1 MNLSLA
7 VLSFAVL
14 SGVLLLTQGEG
25 AGAIAIL
32 LPLVAL
38 IVWMICREGLDREF
52 LVRLFIGALIARILV
67 GTLIYAF
74 HAQDFFGGDALT
86 YDFYGTAQLKAWGG
100 DKYYQGLT
108 NRWFGS
114 SGWGMMYLV
123 AAIYRIIGRN
133 MLAVQF
139 VNAALGA
146 ATSAVTYLIAANLFG
161 HTRTARVT
169 ALLSAFLPSLV
180 IWSSQGLKDGPIIFL
195 IALSMLAAVKL
206 RAKLQVKW
214 VLVLALTLLAL
225 LAMRFYIFYM
235 VILAIVSGLF
245 FGIGSTSAKSLIRQ
259 VIAMSVIAL
268 ALFYFGA
275 THFATNQ
282 YETYVSLKEV
292 QLRRIDMA
300 RSASGFQKDAD
311 VSTPS
316 GALGA
321 MPLGVAYLLLA
332 PFPWQLGSVRQ
343 AIALP
348 EMILWW
354 SSLPLLILGLGFSLR
369 HRLGQT
375 VPILVFTTL
384 LTLAYSIFQGNVG
397 TAYRQRAQLLVFYL
411 IFVSVGFVLFNEKRA
426 QRRQCGTK
434 MNSRRVLSIREDKA

>member
-1 MNLSLA
+1 MNLTLA
-7 VLSFAVL
+7 ALSFAVL

-38 IVWMICREGLDREF
+38 IVWMICQERIDREF
-52 LVRLFIGALIARILV
+52 LIRVFIGALIVRILV

-74 HAQDFFGGDALT
+74 HVQDFFGGDALT
-86 YDFYGTAQLKAWGG
+86 YDFYGVAQLKAWSG
-100 DKYYQGLT
+100 DKYYEGLT
-108 NRWFGS
+108 GRWFGS

-123 AAIYRIIGRN
+123 AAIYRTIGRN

-146 ATSAVTYLIAANLFG
+146 ATSAVTYIIAASLFG

-195 IALSMLAAVKL
+195 LALSMLAAVKL

-214 VLVLALTLLAL
+214 VLILALTLLAL
-225 LAMRFYIFYM
+225 LALRFYIFYM

-245 FGIGSTSAKSLIRQ
+245 FGIGSSAKSFIRQ
-259 VIAMSVIAL
+259 VIAMLVIAL

-275 THFATNQ
+275 TRFASSQ
-282 YETYVSLKEV
+282 FETYASLKEV

-300 RSASGFQKDAD
+300 RSAASGFEKDAD
-311 VSTPS
+311 VSTTA
-316 GALGA
+316 GALSA
-321 MPLGVAYLLLA
+321 MPLGIVYLLLA
-332 PFPWQLGSVRQ
+332 PFPWQLTSMRQ

-354 SSLPLLILGLGFSLR
+354 SSLPLLILGVGFSLR
-369 HRLGQT
+369 YRFAPT
-375 VPILVFTTL
+375 APILFFTTL

-411 IFVSVGFVLFNEKRA
+411 IFVSVGLY
-426 QRRQCGTK
+426 C
-434 MNSRRVLSIREDKA
+434 

>member
-38 IVWMICREGLDREF
+38 IVWMICQGGVDGEF
-52 LVRLFIGALIARILV
+52 LVRLFIGALIARIFV

-74 HAQDFFGGDALT
+74 RAQDFFGGDALT
-86 YDFYGTAQLKAWGG
+86 YDFYGIAQLKAWGG

-139 VNAALGA
+139 VNAVLGA
-146 ATSAVTYLIAANLFG
+146 ATSTITYLITAHLFG
-161 HTRTARVT
+161 HTQTARCT

-180 IWSSQGLKDGPIIFL
+180 LWSSQGLKDGPIIFL
-195 IALSMLAAVKL
+195 LALSMLAAVKL
-206 RAKLQVKW
+206 RANLQVKW
-214 VLVLALTLLAL
+214 VLILVSTLLAL
-225 LAMRFYIFYM
+225 LALRFYIFYM

-245 FGIGSTSAKSLIRQ
+245 IGIGSTSTRSLIRQ
-259 VIAMSVIAL
+259 VIAMSIIGL

-275 THFATNQ
+275 ARYATSQ
-282 YETYVSLKEV
+282 YETYASLKEV

-300 RSASGFQKDAD
+300 RSAASGFEKDAD
-311 VSTPS
+311 VSTTA
-316 GALGA
+316 GALSALPVG
-321 MPLGVAYLLLA
+321 LAYLLLA
-332 PFPWQLGSVRQ
+332 PFPWQMVSMRQ
-343 AIALP
+343 ALALP

-354 SSLPLLILGLGFSLR
+354 SSLPLMILGLAFSLR
-369 HRLGQT
+369 YRLRQT
-375 VPILVFTTL
+375 APILVFTTL

-411 IFVSVGFVLFNEKRA
+411 IFVSVGFVLFNDKRA
-426 QRRQCGTK
+426 QCQTK
-434 MNSRRVLSIREDKA
+434 MNSRKVLSIREE

>member
-38 IVWMICREGLDREF
+38 IVWMICQGGVDGEF
-52 LVRLFIGALIARILV
+52 LVRLFIGALIARIFV

-74 HAQDFFGGDALT
+74 RAQDFFGGDALT
-86 YDFYGTAQLKAWGG
+86 YDFYGIAQLKAWGG

-139 VNAALGA
+139 VNAVLGA
-146 ATSAVTYLIAANLFG
+146 ATSTITYLITAHLFG
-161 HTRTARVT
+161 HTQTARCT

-180 IWSSQGLKDGPIIFL
+180 LWSSQGLKDGPIIFL
-195 IALSMLAAVKL
+195 LALSMLAAVKL
-206 RAKLQVKW
+206 RANLQVKW
-214 VLVLALTLLAL
+214 VLILVSTLLAL
-225 LAMRFYIFYM
+225 LALRFYIFYM

-245 FGIGSTSAKSLIRQ
+245 IGIGSTSTRSLIRQ
-259 VIAMSVIAL
+259 VIAMSIIGL

-275 THFATNQ
+275 
-282 YETYVSLKEV
+282 
-292 QLRRIDMA
+292 A
-300 RSASGFQKDAD
+300 R
-311 VSTPS
+311 
-316 GALGA
+316 
-321 MPLGVAYLLLA
+321 Y
-332 PFPWQLGSVRQ
+332 
-343 AIALP
+343 
-348 EMILWW
+348 
-354 SSLPLLILGLGFSLR
+354 
-369 HRLGQT
+369 
-375 VPILVFTTL
+375 
-384 LTLAYSIFQGNVG
+384 
-397 TAYRQRAQLLVFYL
+397 
-411 IFVSVGFVLFNEKRA
+411 
-426 QRRQCGTK
+426 
-434 MNSRRVLSIREDKA
+434 

>member
-1 MNLSLA
+1 MNLTLA
-7 VLSFAVL
+7 ALSFAVL
-14 SGVLLLTQGEG
+14 SGVLLLTQGDG

-32 LPLVAL
+32 LPLVGL
-38 IVWMICREGLDREF
+38 IVWMISQERIDREF
-52 LVRLFIGALIARILV
+52 LIRVFIGALIVRVLV

-74 HAQDFFGGDALT
+74 HAQDVFGGDALT
-86 YDFYGTAQLKAWGG
+86 YDFYGVAQSKAWGG
-100 DKYYQGLT
+100 DKYYEGLT
-108 NRWFGS
+108 SRWFGS

-161 HTRTARVT
+161 NTRTARVT

-195 IALSMLAAVKL
+195 LALSMLAGIKL

-214 VLVLALTLLAL
+214 VLILALTLLAL
-225 LAMRFYIFYM
+225 LALRFYIFYM

-245 FGIGSTSAKSLIRQ
+245 FGVGSTSVKSLIRQ
-259 VIAMSVIAL
+259 VTAMLVIAL

-275 THFATNQ
+275 TRFASSQ
-282 YETYVSLKEV
+282 FETYASLKEV

-300 RSASGFQKDAD
+300 RSAASGFEKDAD
-311 VSTPS
+311 VSTTA
-316 GALGA
+316 GALSA
-321 MPLGVAYLLLA
+321 MPLGIVYLLLA
-332 PFPWQLGSVRQ
+332 PFPWQLTSMRQ

-354 SSLPLLILGLGFSLR
+354 SSLPLLILGVGFSLR
-369 HRLGQT
+369 YRLAPT
-375 VPILVFTTL
+375 APILVFTTL

-411 IFVSVGFVLFNEKRA
+411 IFVSVGFVLFTDRRA
-426 QRRQCGTK
+426 QRRK
-434 MNSRRVLSIREDKA
+434 VLSIREEYKA